1 MPKANPQLQSQIEER
16 MERWTEALINAEALP
31 MIIIGKRDNGQAE
44 MLFHGTLSNEA
55 VAAVLRDA
63 ANACED

>member
-1 MPKANPQLQSQIEER
+1 
-16 MERWTEALINAEALP
+16 MERWTESLINVGAVP

-44 MLFHGTLSNEA
+44 MFFHGTLCNEA